1 MKRIALAKIIL
12 SLVAIVLVFAAFEI
26 YSRVQITKK
35 NREVVLP
42 FYQQDPLIVQSLI
55 PTQTT
60 RLKSRQPGE
69 FDVEITTT
77 SQGFRD
83 IRDYEVPKPKD
94 TFRILM
100 LGDSFTL
107 GWGVQIS
114 ETFSKNLEK
123 SLGEKIKD
131 KQSFSTNKKIEVINA
146 GYASGFTWD
155 EAYLF
160 TKERGLV
167 YQPDLV
173 IEDVWVGNDIREIG
187 EHEYPE
193 VDLEGLP
200 QKIISKTV
208 KVEEGFLKEKPK
220 PRRITGIFGTLNQL
234 VCDNLEFCRL
244 SIRPAVDRYIVW
256 PLTGRKPTSRFIGF
270 LKNDLSQED
279 LANWQVG
286 QKDLAALSSLAQ
298 KENIKFMIAQIP
310 VKEEIYDRYK
320 ILEGGNKNTTR
331 IRDFARQSQITYCDL
346 SQKLKEKPK
355 ESYYRFDSHL
365 TPIGHTLAALAIED
379 CIFANRFLIK

>member
-1 MKRIALAKIIL
+1 MKRITLAKIIL
-12 SLVAIVLVFAAFEI
+12 SLTAIVLVFAAFEI
-26 YSRVQITKK
+26 YSRVQATKK

-55 PTQTT
+55 PSQKTQ
-60 RLKSRQPGE
+60 LKSRQPGE

-83 IRDYEVPKPKD
+83 IRDYEIPKPKN

-114 ETFSKNLEK
+114 ETFSKHLEK
-123 SLGEKIKD
+123 LLAEKIK
-131 KQSFSTNKKIEVINA
+131 NKKIEVINA
-146 GYASGFTWD
+146 GYANGFTWD

-160 TKERGLV
+160 TKARGLS
-167 YQPDLV
+167 YEPDLI
-173 IEDVWVGNDIREIG
+173 IENVWIGNDIREIG

-193 VDLEGLP
+193 VDQHGLP
-200 QKIISKTV
+200 QKIISKTI

-234 VCDNLEFCRL
+234 ICDNLEFCRL
-244 SIRPAVDRYIVW
+244 SIRPAFDRYIVW
-256 PLTGRKPTSRFIGF
+256 PLTGRKPTSRFTGF
-270 LKNDLSQED
+270 LKNELSAQD
-279 LANWQVG
+279 VANWQIG
-286 QKDLAALSSLAQ
+286 QKELAAISSLAQ
-298 KENIKFMIAQIP
+298 KEHTKFMITQIP

-320 ILEGGNKNTTR
+320 ILEGESINTTR
-331 IRDFARQSQITYCDL
+331 IRDFAEESHIVYCDL

-355 ESYYRFDSHL
+355 ESYFRFDSHL
-365 TPIGHTLAALAIED
+365 TPTGHYLAAHAIEN
-379 CIFANRFLIK
+379 CIFANGLL